1 MAEQELELSILMA
14 VLLLFAQF
22 QCFSMYLNSFTLIH
36 LMFEHIFKQINWDI
50 RKIVITFTT
59 VTQQPVDLELAAS
72 YWNALGAFEKQRQ
85 VNSYI
90 LQK

>member
-36 LMFEHIFKQINWDI
+36 LMFEHILSKLIE
-50 RKIVITFTT
+50 T
-59 VTQQPVDLELAAS
+59 S
-72 YWNALGAFEKQRQ
+72 EK
-85 VNSYI
+85 
-90 LQK
+90 L